1 VRPCRRTAHI
11 SSPLHVSLRTPRKG
25 AGSPARGRAP
35 AVRANANDTRDSAQ
49 LKAAR
54 GEIARVDG
62 KVDSLD
68 KALRAE
74 LREVDERHTRNH
86 EANSA
91 RIHVLELEK
100 DALREEI
107 AAMKPRIST
116 LEKDTQEL
124 QSTVGEHGV
133 R

>member
-1 VRPCRRTAHI
+1 V
-11 SSPLHVSLRTPRKG
+11 
-25 AGSPARGRAP
+25 
-35 AVRANANDTRDSAQ
+35 Q

-62 KVDSLD
+62 KVDALD

-100 DALREEI
+100 DAVREEI

-124 QSTVGEHGV
+124 QSTVGEHDV

>member
-1 VRPCRRTAHI
+1 
-11 SSPLHVSLRTPRKG
+11 
-25 AGSPARGRAP
+25 
-35 AVRANANDTRDSAQ
+35 
-49 LKAAR
+49 
-54 GEIARVDG
+54 
-62 KVDSLD
+62 
-68 KALRAE
+68 
-74 LREVDERHTRNH
+74 
-86 EANSA
+86 
-91 RIHVLELEK
+91 VLELEK